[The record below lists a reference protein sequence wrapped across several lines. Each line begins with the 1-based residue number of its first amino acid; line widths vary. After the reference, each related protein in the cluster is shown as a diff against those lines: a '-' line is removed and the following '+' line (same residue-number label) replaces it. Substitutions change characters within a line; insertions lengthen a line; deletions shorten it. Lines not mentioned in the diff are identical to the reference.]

1 MARGRIFSS
10 RRMFSSRGS
19 AFAPSSRQAG
29 PLGRALGMTA
39 AAIIIFSVGVYAGR
53 TFPDVFSLSSPA
65 PITPVTAA
73 EF

>member
-19 AFAPSSRQAG
+19 AFDTSSGQAS
-29 PLGRALGMTA
+29 PLGRALGMIA
-39 AAIIIFSVGVYAGR
+39 AGIIIFAVGVYAGR

-65 PITPVTAA
+65 PVAPVTAA